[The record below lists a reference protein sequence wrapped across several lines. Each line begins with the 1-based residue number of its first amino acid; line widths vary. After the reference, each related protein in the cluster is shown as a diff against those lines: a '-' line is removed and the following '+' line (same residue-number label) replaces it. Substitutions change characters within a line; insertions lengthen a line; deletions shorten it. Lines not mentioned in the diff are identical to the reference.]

1 MAVNKKISDLDT
13 ASSIDGSEMIPV
25 VKGGS
30 NFKVLIS
37 QIKAWFG
44 VASSAND
51 GLMAATDKVKLAGIQ
66 TNATQNATDAQ
77 LRNRSTHTGTQ
88 AASTI
93 AGLKAVATSGVYA
106 DLTGKPDLSVTALG
120 AAPASH
126 VGKGGVSEHPIAT
139 VDTAGFMSPA
149 TVELL
154 ESTKAI
160 AFTADYSDLL
170 NGPWNRVAPQGFS
183 WWPDSNTDKGSTHND
198 YNSFGTGAYHGL
210 AATGNKYK
218 DASEYHAF
226 TSAASTYSIAGIRSA
241 SAIVKKGNSAYQG
254 GFLFE
259 AIVHWTHLAGTC
271 MVIGLTTDPD
281 KAYGNW
287 SGSDEGIAIGWNAS
301 DVATT
306 TIKAMAGNGTSTTRY
321 NATAG
326 TIADDGTYAIR
337 IEVAPP
343 AKGVTDAVRE
353 AVVTVINLDT
363 GVKIIDGITIPDAE
377 LPRGDTPL
385 YAMVS
390 YGTLTNT
397 TAIVVDVLAISCERY
412 RGF

>member
-1 MAVNKKISDLDT
+1 MATNKKISDLDT
-13 ASSIDGSEMIPV
+13 AGSLDGSEMIPV

-30 NFKVLIS
+30 NFKILVS
-37 QIKAWFG
+37 QIKNWFG
-44 VASSAND
+44 VASTAND
-51 GLMAATDKVKLAGIQ
+51 GLMAATDKTKLSGIQ
-66 TNATQNATDAQ
+66 NNATQNSTDAE
-77 LRNRSTHTGTQ
+77 LRNRATHTGTQ
-88 AASTI
+88 PASTVS
-93 AGLKAVATSGVYA
+93 GLKPVATSGIYA
-106 DLTGKPDLSVTALG
+106 DLTGKPDLSLTALG
-120 AAPASH
+120 AAPVTH
-126 VGKGGVSEHPIAT
+126 VGKGGVDQHPIAT

-170 NGPWNRVAPQGFS
+170 NKPWNRVAPQGFTWFPNS
-183 WWPDSNTDKGSTHND
+183 DSEKGQTNND
-198 YNSFGTGAYHGL
+198 YASFGTGAYHGL
-210 AATGNKYK
+210 ADTGTKYK
-218 DASEYHAF
+218 DASEFHTF

-241 SAIVKKGNSAYQG
+241 AKIVKKGNGPYQG

-259 AIVHWTHLAGTC
+259 AIVHWTHTAGSC

-301 DVATT
+301 DVSTT
-306 TIKAMAGNGTSTTRY
+306 TLKTMAGNGVSTTRY
-321 NATAG
+321 NAASG
-326 TIADDGTYAIR
+326 TIADDATYAVR
-337 IEVAPP
+337 IEVAPVNP
-343 AKGVTDAVRE
+343 ADPDSVRQ

-363 GVKIIDGITIPDAE
+363 GVKIIDGITVPDAE
-377 LPRGDTPL
+377 LPRSDTPL
-385 YAMVS
+385 HCMVA

-397 TAIVVDVLAISCERY
+397 TSVVVDILAMSCERY

>member
-30 NFKVLIS
+30 NFKILIS
-37 QIKAWFG
+37 QIKSWFG

-77 LRNRSTHTGTQ
+77 LRDRSTHTGMQ

-93 AGLKAVATSGVYA
+93 TGLKPVATSGVYA

-160 AFTADYSDLL
+160 AFTADYGDLL
-170 NGPWNRVAPQGFS
+170 NGPWNRIAPQGFA
-183 WWPDSNTDKGSTHND
+183 WWPNSDTEKGDTHND
-198 YNSFGTGAYHGL
+198 YASFGTGAYHGL
-210 AATGNKYK
+210 ADTGSKYK
-218 DASEYHAF
+218 DGSEYHTF
-226 TSAASTYSIAGIRSA
+226 TSAAATYSIAGIRSA
-241 SAIVKKGNSAYQG
+241 AKIVKKGNGPHQG

-259 AIVHWTHLAGTC
+259 AIVHWTYSPNTC
-271 MVIGLTTDPD
+271 MVIGLSTDPD

-301 DVATT
+301 DVGTT
-306 TIKAMAGNGTSTTRY
+306 SLKAMTGNGVSTNRY
-321 NATAG
+321 NAAAG
-326 TIADDGTYAIR
+326 TIADDATYMVR
-337 IEVAPP
+337 IELVPVDTTAE
-343 AKGVTDAVRE
+343 GVTRQ
-353 AVVTVINLDT
+353 AVVTVLNLDT

-377 LPRGDTPL
+377 LPKSDTPL
-385 YAMVS
+385 HCMVA

-397 TAIVVDVLAISCERY
+397 TAVAVDILAISCERY